1 MASIKKMK
9 TRVAKFLRKECG
21 ISWADAFKCANMMK
35 DGGSYPFDFLID
47 QGYPVNIKSCYSE
60 YDEYIYGDGY
70 SYEYSI
76 NGYSLGNLDY
86 MYSTYIKASTWADNP
101 RS

>member
-21 ISWADAFKCANMMK
+21 ISWADAFKCANLMK
-35 DGGSYPFDFLID
+35 DGGSYPFDFLRD
-47 QGYPVNIKSCYSE
+47 QGYSIDVKTYYSE
-60 YDEYIYGDGY
+60 YENYVYEDEYF
-70 SYEYSI
+70 YEYSI

-86 MYSTYIKASTWADNP
+86 MYSTYIKASNLG
-101 RS
+101 